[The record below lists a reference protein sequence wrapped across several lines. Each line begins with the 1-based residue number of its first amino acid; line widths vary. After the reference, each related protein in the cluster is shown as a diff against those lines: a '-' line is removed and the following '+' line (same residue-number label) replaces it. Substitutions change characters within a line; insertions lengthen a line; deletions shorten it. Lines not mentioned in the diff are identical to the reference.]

1 MSSLAP
7 PPPSKRRKVSKAE
20 NSVCNKKELKRP
32 FCKLDDGKVLEAARG
47 GSQDVNVT
55 FYSANEVTLPYK
67 KARKNEKVWSDL
79 KQGPTGMLQNCRS
92 SIKKDKEDMAK
103 AGCAS
108 HHDHLKHRRKHSSK
122 HCSSFKTINLR
133 DLLPRS
139 KFHSVRKRTPC
150 KVEHKRTGASLYSP
164 DGLVSESKWG
174 AAANWRNNF
183 AVPISVGAAL
193 GTSPLVSQNLGRAA
207 TESELIPVCGVKRKG
222 STLDGGGL
230 EGKRKIT
237 KAYVRNKNREPFF
250 KDTMPDHYALH
261 LLADTALNL
270 GPEPIFHD
278 NVQKQEG
285 ESRQG
290 HNEHEPLS
298 TNSKSHASKV
308 NAERSVGEASTSE
321 AASVFPKDLQSD
333 KVLLN
338 AHVLPEAN
346 HLICTSID
354 EKQNFNQELMKKDEE
369 LISNNNITINSLMA
383 GFHVAKE
390 SHEVATNVDQKAHG
404 VENESIGCH
413 SSMLTQPST
422 LEGFQTGRS
431 NVKDLTKL
439 SSAPSIK
446 ILQDAFTPEHG
457 KRIDETTVK
466 KDDIDLKRDSEIF
479 REPHPVFV
487 SVESVCHD
495 KASSSCCEL
504 EPCSTFHENSQPR
517 LLTCMETPQKSD
529 GYPSSSNT
537 KSHFDRSVE
546 ESLNYKGC
554 SSSFNSGKSSD
565 QSPGYRVREIVRSS
579 KLEATRM
586 VDAAIKVMS
595 STKVGEDAYA
605 MIGEALNPAG
615 IQLVGAH
622 SRISRLQSCSYPQ
635 NGGPGNCLQDLS
647 CNPAVVA
654 SIAHS
659 INSTVPAFTWND
671 SQSSP
676 KMISACVAALLMIQA
691 CSDTGVPPAEAME
704 ILEHAAKD
712 LQPQFPQNL
721 HIYREIEELMGIIKT
736 QILSL
741 VRTPGLNLQM

>member
-1 MSSLAP
+1 MSSLAA
-7 PPPSKRRKVSKAE
+7 PPPSKRRKISKAE

-47 GSQDVNVT
+47 GSQDVNVA
-55 FYSANEVTLPYK
+55 FYSANEVTLPDK
-67 KARKNEKVWSDL
+67 KVRKTEKGWSDL
-79 KQGPTGMLQNCRS
+79 KQGATGMLQTCQS
-92 SIKKDKEDMAK
+92 YIKKDKEHM
-103 AGCAS
+103 
-108 HHDHLKHRRKHSSK
+108 
-122 HCSSFKTINLR
+122 
-133 DLLPRS
+133 DLLPSS
-139 KFHSVRKRTPC
+139 KFHSVRKRTPFSC
-150 KVEHKRTGASLYSP
+150 KVEYKRTGASLYSA

-174 AAANWRNNF
+174 AAANRRNNF
-183 AVPISVGAAL
+183 AVPISVGAAQN
-193 GTSPLVSQNLGRAA
+193 GTSPLVPQNLGRAA
-207 TESELIPVCGVKRKG
+207 TKSELIPVCGVKRKG

-230 EGKRKIT
+230 EVNRKIT

-250 KDTMPDHYALH
+250 KNDMPDLYALH

-270 GPEPIFHD
+270 GPDPIFD
-278 NVQKQEG
+278 DDVQKQEG
-285 ESRQG
+285 ESTQG

-308 NAERSVGEASTSE
+308 NAERNVGEESTSE
-321 AASVFPKDLQSD
+321 AASVIPKDLQSD
-333 KVLLN
+333 KVPLN
-338 AHVLPEAN
+338 AHVLPEVN
-346 HLICTSID
+346 HSSID

-390 SHEVATNVDQKAHG
+390 SHEVATNADQKAHG
-404 VENESIGCH
+404 VENECIDCH
-413 SSMLTQPST
+413 SSMRTQPST

-431 NVKDLTKL
+431 NFKDGTKL
-439 SSAPSIK
+439 SCAPSIK
-446 ILQDAFTPEHG
+446 DAFTPEHG
-457 KRIDETTVK
+457 EKIVETIVE
-466 KDDIDLKRDSEIF
+466 KDDIDLKRNSECF
-479 REPHPVFV
+479 REQHSVFV
-487 SVESVCHD
+487 SVESVFHD
-495 KASSSCCEL
+495 KASSACCEL

-537 KSHFDRSVE
+537 KSLFDRSVE

-554 SSSFNSGKSSD
+554 SSSFNTGKSRD
-565 QSPGYRVREIVRSS
+565 QSPGYRVREIVQSS

-595 STKVGEDAYA
+595 STKVGDDAYA

-615 IQLVGAH
+615 IQQVGAH
-622 SRISRLQSCSYPQ
+622 TRISRLQSCSYLQ
-635 NGGPGNCLQDLS
+635 NGGPGNCHQDLS

-654 SIAHS
+654 SLAHS

-676 KMISACVAALLMIQA
+676 KLMSACVAALLMIQA
-691 CSDTGVPPAEAME
+691 CSDTGLPPAEAME

-712 LQPQFPQNL
+712 LQPQFSQNL